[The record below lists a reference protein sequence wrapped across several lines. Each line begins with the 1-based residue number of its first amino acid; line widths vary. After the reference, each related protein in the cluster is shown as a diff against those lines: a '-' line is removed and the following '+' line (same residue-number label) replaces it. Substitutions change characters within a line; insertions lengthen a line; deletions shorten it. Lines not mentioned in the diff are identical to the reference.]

1 MAVLNNK
8 ENTECIITCKCG
20 CDDAIHFVVDAD
32 DPNLYMIATL
42 VESRFYSEQDNKIS
56 RVIKKKLKK
65 IWAIIRN
72 KDYYLNEIV
81 MSKDEFKEFKRF
93 LNRF

>member
-20 CDDAIHFVVDAD
+20 CDDAIHFVVDKD
-32 DPNLYMIATL
+32 DPGLYMIATL
-42 VESRFYSEQDNKIS
+42 VGNKFYYEQDNKIS
-56 RVIKKKLKK
+56 QVIKKKLKK

-72 KDYYLNEIV
+72 KDYCLNEIV